1 MTEADTQSADEA
13 VSLGEL
19 EDSLGFLLRIAQ
31 VHAFQRFYDAFGEG
45 GLRPGEFS
53 VMWVIRRNP
62 GIRQGLLAER
72 LEIKPAQMTKMI
84 RRLEDQGHVKRVIPD
99 NDRRSVELYLTRAG
113 EAFTEAHRAAF
124 FSHDDHHHLDL
135 TERESHQLAH
145 LLRRY
150 IGLEKGTIA

>member
-1 MTEADTQSADEA
+1 MTSLEVQSTDEA

-19 EDSLGFLLRIAQ
+19 EGSLGFLLRIAQ
-31 VHAFQRFYDAFGEG
+31 VHAFQRFYEAFGEG

-62 GIRQGLLAER
+62 GIRQGLLADT

-84 RRLEDQGHVKRVIPD
+84 RRLEEQGHVKRVIPD
-99 NDRRSVELYLTRAG
+99 NDRRSVQLYLSSSG

-124 FSHDDHHHLDL
+124 FTHDDHHHLQL
-135 TERESHQLAH
+135 TERESDQLAR

-150 IGLEKGTIA
+150 IGLEKGTIE

>member
-1 MTEADTQSADEA
+1 MTSLEVQSTDEA

-19 EDSLGFLLRIAQ
+19 EGSLGFLLRIAQ
-31 VHAFQRFYDAFGEG
+31 VHAFQRFYEAFGEG

-62 GIRQGLLAER
+62 GIRQGLLADT

-84 RRLEDQGHVKRVIPD
+84 RRIEEQGHVKRVIPD
-99 NDRRSVELYLTRAG
+99 NDRRSVQLYLSASG

-124 FSHDDHHHLDL
+124 FTHDDHHHLQL
-135 TERESHQLAH
+135 TERESDQLAR

-150 IGLEKGTIA
+150 IGLEKGTIE

>member
-1 MTEADTQSADEA
+1 MTAATPAPDEA

-19 EDSLGFLLRIAQ
+19 EESLGFLLRIAQ
-31 VHAFQRFYDAFGEG
+31 VHAFQRFYDAFGEDG
-45 GLRPGEFS
+45 PRPGEFS
-53 VMWVIRRNP
+53 VMWVVRRNP
-62 GIRQGLLAER
+62 GIRQGLLAET

-84 RRLEDQGHVKRVIPD
+84 RRLEDQGHVERVIPD

-113 EAFTEAHRAAF
+113 EALTEAHRAAF

>member
-1 MTEADTQSADEA
+1 MNAAATQDTDAT

-19 EDSLGFLLRIAQ
+19 EESLGFLLRIAQ
-31 VHAFQRFYDAFGEG
+31 VHAFQRFYDTFGEG
-45 GLRPGEFS
+45 GLRPGEYS

-62 GIRQGLLAER
+62 GLRQGLLAET

-84 RRLEDQGHVKRVIPD
+84 RRLEEQGHVRRVIPD
-99 NDRRSVELYLTRAG
+99 NDRRSVELYLTGKG

-135 TERESHQLAH
+135 TERESRDLAH

-150 IGLEKGTIA
+150 IGLEKGPVE